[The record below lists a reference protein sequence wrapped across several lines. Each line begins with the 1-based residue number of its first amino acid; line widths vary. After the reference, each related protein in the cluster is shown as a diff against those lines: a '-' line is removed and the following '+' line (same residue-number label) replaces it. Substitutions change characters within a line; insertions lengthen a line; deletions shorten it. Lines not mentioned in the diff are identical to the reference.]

1 MEEIQGDDCF
11 RILDL
16 EQYVIFY
23 FTASWCAPCQ
33 RIAPEIVNLSNE
45 LDETKIKFFK
55 IDIDQEDNNE
65 ICEKCEIK
73 SVPSFL
79 LFKNRNYL
87 NRVQVA
93 NLEKIKEMIINNIK
107 IKELKWS
114 NDGELSSI
122 DMARILDRLKNQQLT
137 TCDIEEAS
145 NP

>member
-11 RILDL
+11 RKLDL

-55 IDIDQEDNNE
+55 IDIDQEENNE

-87 NRVQVA
+87 NRVQGA

-107 IKELKWS
+107 IKEI
-114 NDGELSSI
+114 NE
-122 DMARILDRLKNQQLT
+122 KNK
-137 TCDIEEAS
+137 
-145 NP
+145 